1 VNGAGRQSD
10 RFSPRDLAKEALEGV
25 AARPGRLI
33 LTMLGT
39 IMGTASVVVTIGLA
53 TTTAG
58 QIDSQFDAVAATQV
72 VITAKAVAHGDAVN
86 GVLPWSA
93 EDRVTSLAGVVAA
106 GTDTKVE
113 PPAVPASPIVRAVAV
128 TDPSAPAQAPTPV
141 VAVSPGFLSTVRGIL
156 RSGRFFDSGNETR
169 ADRVAVLGADAARR
183 LGVTSVDLQPSI
195 FINDRYFTVIGIVD
209 SLPDRP
215 DLLGSVFLPNATARI
230 QLGLSAVGE
239 LRIRVAVNAGNQV
252 ASQAIVALDPNA
264 PESFKAVAPPRP
276 PVVRE
281 GIKAEIRNVFLA
293 LGAVALVVGGLGIAN
308 VTLLSVMERQGEIG
322 LRRALGASR
331 SAVGLQFITESFI
344 IGTLGGLLGA
354 AAGVATIVVTSLARR
369 WTPVLDIR
377 LVLAAIAAGIT
388 VGLLAG
394 IYPALKASRVEPIT
408 ALRGA

>member
-10 RFSPRDLAKEALEGV
+10 RFSPRDLAKESLEGV

>member
-1 VNGAGRQSD
+1 MNGAGRQSD
-10 RFSPRDLAKEALEGV
+10 RFSPRDLAKESLEGV